1 MNDYS
6 RRKCIGEIVLRFP
19 TITVRPRKVTAAACS
34 SLSGMIREPIN
45 RQESIIP
52 LKDSSF
58 KS

>member
-6 RRKCIGEIVLRFP
+6 RRKCIDEIVLRFP
-19 TITVRPRKVTAAACS
+19 TITVRPGKLTVAACS
-34 SLSGMIREPIN
+34 FLSGMIREPMN